1 MHYNATGVRDWVL
14 SKCVKPIIHN
24 PANAAIRIGN
34 LSTHVSHTLFIHRG
48 LIVCNKC
55 GCRAEKVLHNLARLC
70 VPLTPDDKYTSGQQN
85 LNRIAKG
92 QLPIGMT
99 RWPDEKLIQHIL
111 FLDVHKKLEL
121 QFQARSMDISSVY
134 TGI

>member
-1 MHYNATGVRDWVL
+1 MC
-14 SKCVKPIIHN
+14 S
-24 PANAAIRIGN
+24 
-34 LSTHVSHTLFIHRG
+34 
-48 LIVCNKC
+48 
-55 GCRAEKVLHNLARLC
+55 
-70 VPLTPDDKYTSGQQN
+70 LTPDDKYTSGQQN

-92 QLPIGMT
+92 QLPIGRT
-99 RWPDEKLIQHIL
+99 RWPDEKLIQHIS